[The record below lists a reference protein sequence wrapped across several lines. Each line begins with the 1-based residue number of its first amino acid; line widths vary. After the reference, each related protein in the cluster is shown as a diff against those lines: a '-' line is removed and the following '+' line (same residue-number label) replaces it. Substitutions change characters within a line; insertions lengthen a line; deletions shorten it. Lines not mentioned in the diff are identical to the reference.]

1 MRPPLRHIVAGLITW
16 LRRIDRRW
24 FKADLG
30 NLAKIKQ
37 KGCYGA
43 SKSVGV
49 VSGKQNSR
57 ARTEA
62 ISPLER
68 IALSDRVC
76 KLRKKVT

>member
-1 MRPPLRHIVAGLITW
+1 MVAGLITW
-16 LRRIDRRW
+16 LRRIGRRW
-24 FKADLG
+24 FKADFG
-30 NLAKIKQ
+30 ESAKIKQ
-37 KGCYGA
+37 KQGVTGLQ
-43 SKSVGV
+43 KSVGV

-68 IALSDRVC
+68 IARSDRVC